1 MKATISK
8 GNLESS
14 KDSNAALQF
23 QMIDFARQNG
33 GAQSFSAGL
42 HVAILAVLVFA
53 IASAQPTRGL
63 RPSTSIGLGD
73 KLLPYIP
80 PIQTTGSTSLGSDG
94 RGGERD
100 SRPAR
105 FGKLAPGSLMALA
118 PPRLLHN
125 EQPILPAPPAVF
137 DPNAPANAP
146 VITDL
151 GLPWMKSDTDS
162 GGRGNGHGFGDS
174 DGESMGDNNGNGAG
188 DGDGHGPYANMV
200 SSVTC
205 VYCPQPGYTEEA
217 RKAKLQGKLLLQVLV
232 GADGRARRVRILQG
246 LGMGLDEQAAETV
259 RGWRFSPARDARK
272 HPVATWVTIETRF
285 QLY

>member
-1 MKATISK
+1 
-8 GNLESS
+8 
-14 KDSNAALQF
+14 
-23 QMIDFARQNG
+23 MIDFARQNG

-80 PIQTTGSTSLGSDG
+80 PVQTTGSTSLSSDG
-94 RGGERD
+94 RGGGRD

-105 FGKLAPGSLMALA
+105 FGKLAPGSSMPLA

-146 VITDL
+146 VIKDL

-174 DGESMGDNNGNGAG
+174 DGESMGVTMENGAG
-188 DGDGHGPYANMV
+188 DGDGHGPYANVV
-200 SSVTC
+200 SPVTC
-205 VYCPQPGYTEEA
+205 VYCPQPGYTEDA

-232 GADGRARRVRILQG
+232 GADVRARRVRILQG

-259 RGWRFSPARDARK
+259 RGWRFSPGRDASK

-285 QLY
+285 HLY

>member
-1 MKATISK
+1 MSK
-8 GNLESS
+8 GNLESF
-14 KDSNAALQF
+14 KDSHAALQF

-42 HVAILAVLVFA
+42 HIAILAVLVFA
-53 IASAQPTRGL
+53 IASAHPTRGL

-80 PIQTTGSTSLGSDG
+80 PVQLTARASLGGDG
-94 RGGERD
+94 SGGGRD
-100 SRPAR
+100 SGPAR
-105 FGKLAPGSLMALA
+105 FGKLAPGSSMPLA

-146 VITDL
+146 AITNL

-174 DGESMGDNNGNGAG
+174 DGESMGDGNGNGAG
-188 DGDGHGPYANMV
+188 DGHGPYATVV
-200 SSVTC
+200 SPVTC
-205 VYCPQPGYTEEA
+205 VYCPPPGYTEEA

-232 GADGRARRVRILQG
+232 GTDGRARRVRILQG

-259 RGWRFSPARDARK
+259 RGWRFSPGRDANK

>member
-1 MKATISK
+1 
-8 GNLESS
+8 
-14 KDSNAALQF
+14 
-23 QMIDFARQNG
+23 
-33 GAQSFSAGL
+33 
-42 HVAILAVLVFA
+42 
-53 IASAQPTRGL
+53 
-63 RPSTSIGLGD
+63 
-73 KLLPYIP
+73 
-80 PIQTTGSTSLGSDG
+80 
-94 RGGERD
+94 
-100 SRPAR
+100 
-105 FGKLAPGSLMALA
+105 MALA

>member
-1 MKATISK
+1 MKATMSK

-174 DGESMGDNNGNGAG
+174 DGESMGVTMEMEQVMA
-188 DGDGHGPYANMV
+188 MV
-200 SSVTC
+200 MV
-205 VYCPQPGYTEEA
+205 PM
-217 RKAKLQGKLLLQVLV
+217 R
-232 GADGRARRVRILQG
+232 
-246 LGMGLDEQAAETV
+246 M
-259 RGWRFSPARDARK
+259 
-272 HPVATWVTIETRF
+272 
-285 QLY
+285 